1 MYETTS
7 EEEDDEMLEEG
18 GDDTLQRSNGVV
30 DVEDLGKVMKN
41 MKKAKVCLLLMM
53 PKVGLWR
60 KKMERF
66 AVPKNVNQFSVQYKK
81 FLQSKSFEIY
91 TQGQGP

>member
-1 MYETTS
+1 LYETTS

-41 MKKAKVCLLLMM
+41 MYM
-53 PKVGLWR
+53 
-60 KKMERF
+60 
-66 AVPKNVNQFSVQYKK
+66 
-81 FLQSKSFEIY
+81 
-91 TQGQGP
+91 

>member
-7 EEEDDEMLEEG
+7 EEEDDVDEMLEEG

-41 MKKAKVCLLLMM
+41 MKKAKVCVLLMM
-53 PKVGLWR
+53 PKV
-60 KKMERF
+60 
-66 AVPKNVNQFSVQYKK
+66 
-81 FLQSKSFEIY
+81 
-91 TQGQGP
+91 

>member
-7 EEEDDEMLEEG
+7 EEEDDEMLVEG
-18 GDDTLQRSNGVV
+18 GDDTLQRSIGVV

-53 PKVGLWR
+53 PKVWLWWG
-60 KKMERF
+60 
-66 AVPKNVNQFSVQYKK
+66 KNGKICCSQKCQSVFCSIQ
-81 FLQSKSFEIY
+81 
-91 TQGQGP
+91 